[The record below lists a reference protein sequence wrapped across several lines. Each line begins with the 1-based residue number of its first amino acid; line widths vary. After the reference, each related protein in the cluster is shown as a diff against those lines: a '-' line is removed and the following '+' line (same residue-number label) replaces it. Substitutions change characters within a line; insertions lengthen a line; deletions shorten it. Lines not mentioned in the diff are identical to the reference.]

1 MRRNHPLFGSPTLSR
16 FQITSANFFPLARL
30 ADKFIIPHLTSLLQ
44 YYSGVLIKE
53 IVPNF
58 ELWLD
63 AARHEMMLIEKACRS
78 AARPEVARLL
88 SERGISYFI
97 VDKGIP
103 PIAMDGIIIELLRQR
118 DDYLPYR
125 QVIGG
130 KFYRLRV
137 NQQQWNGQNIPCIAL
152 CMHFLPCHLRLAY
165 TCRKWLWDIR
175 SAKVQ
180 GGWWVQKIRLNF
192 K

>member
-44 YYSGVLIKE
+44 YYSGDFIKD
-53 IVPNF
+53 IIPTF

-78 AARPEVARLL
+78 AARPEVSRLL

-103 PIAMDGIIIELLRQR
+103 PIAMDGIIIELLRRR

-130 KFYRLRV
+130 KFYRLQV
-137 NQQQWNGQNIPCIAL
+137 NQQQ
-152 CMHFLPCHLRLAY
+152 
-165 TCRKWLWDIR
+165 
-175 SAKVQ
+175 
-180 GGWWVQKIRLNF
+180 
-192 K
+192 